1 MKYELISDFTHADFQ
16 IMFRAYFEELGI
28 PVQNWEGLFAEMDG
42 GGNEAYLAPDGGE
55 YAGFIQFCPMELT
68 SWFFVCRIG
77 LIREFWVRPE
87 RRNRGAGTEL
97 LRLAEARLAEGGAGA
112 VLLTTDTA
120 ERFYLARGYAKA
132 PWATAQNGDDVYFK
146 VL

>member
-1 MKYELISDFTHADFQ
+1 MKYELISDFTHTGFQ
-16 IMFRAYFEELGI
+16 TMFRAYFEELQI
-28 PVQNWEGLFAEMDG
+28 LVRDWEGLFKEMDAG
-42 GGNEAYLAPDGGE
+42 ENEAYLASENGE

-68 SWFFVCRIG
+68 SWFFVCRAG
-77 LIREFWVRPE
+77 LIREFWVRE
-87 RRNRGAGTEL
+87 RGAGSEL

-120 ERFYLARGYAKA
+120 ERFYLARGYAPA
-132 PWATAQNGDDVYFK
+132 PRAAARNGDGVYFK